1 MLIVEV
7 DLMQRDSFYDNARV
21 GLIFLVVFG
30 HLLQPYTNLST
41 GTQTLYT
48 WIYTFHMPAFILVSG
63 FFARG
68 SSEPNY
74 IKNLIKKLLLP
85 YIIFQIIYTGYY
97 FLIGKPNYQNDL
109 FDPQWSLW
117 FLLSLFSWHL
127 LLILF
132 KKMPTYLSITIAV
145 AIGLLV
151 GYINDIGS
159 AYSLSRTFAFF
170 PFFLVGYFLT
180 KEQLAV
186 LKKPIFRTFSIII
199 MVTIAVFIYIVP
211 DFNSGW
217 LLASKSYSH
226 LGLPTTGAF
235 ARSLVYFTSSLMVMS
250 FFSLVPSRK
259 FSFTYI
265 GERTL
270 YIYLLHGF
278 FIQFI
283 RETDLLNITH
293 TFHLIG
299 LVLLSFAL
307 LYVLSQRI
315 TVALF
320 EPIIE
325 LKFKPKKAK
334 PN

>member
-1 MLIVEV
+1 
-7 DLMQRDSFYDNARV
+7 MQRDSFYDNARV

-30 HLLQPYTNLST
+30 HLLQPYTSLST
-41 GTQTLYT
+41 GSQALYT
-48 WIYTFHMPAFILVSG
+48 WIYTFHMPAFILISG

-68 SSEPNY
+68 SKQPKY
-74 IKNLIKKLLLP
+74 VFNLIKKLLLP
-85 YIIFQIIYTGYY
+85 YIIFQLIYTGYY
-97 FLIGKPNYQNDL
+97 FLIDKPNYQKDL

-132 KKMPTYLSITIAV
+132 KKMPAFISISIAF

-151 GYINDIGS
+151 GYFDDVGK

-180 KEQLAV
+180 KEQLMQ
-186 LKKPIFRTFSIII
+186 LKKPTIRTISLLI
-199 MVTIAVFIYIVP
+199 MAIIAVLIYFMP

-217 LLASKSYSH
+217 LLASQSYSH

-235 ARSLVYFTSSLMVMS
+235 ARFLVYFTSSLMVIGFLS
-250 FFSLVPSRK
+250 WVPSRK

-278 FIQFI
+278 FIQYI
-283 RETDLLNITH
+283 RQTDLLPVTH
-293 TFHLIG
+293 QVHLIG
-299 LVLLSFAL
+299 IFVLAIVLVYILSHK
-307 LYVLSQRI
+307 Y
-315 TVALF
+315 TVT
-320 EPIIE
+320 I
-325 LKFKPKKAK
+325 FKPLIEFEFSHLKRK
-334 PN
+334 NN